1 MHDLSVKICKE
12 NDELE
17 RKKSILTYKTHVK
30 SFEDENERIKDEF
43 NQLRKCIV
51 NVNKLLNYNYLNAHI
66 ENLHETLRKFRR

>member
-30 SFEDENERIKDEF
+30 SFEDENERIKNEF

>member
-12 NDELE
+12 NDKLE

-30 SFEDENERIKDEF
+30 SFEDKNERIKDEF

-51 NVNKLLNYNYLNAHI
+51 NVNKLLNL
-66 ENLHETLRKFRR
+66 